1 MVPFEGPLDTELS
14 LNDKYQLKRGSAVM
28 NGMQALVRL
37 MMEQMEMDREQGLQT
52 RSLVSGYRGSPVGAL
67 DQAFWQA
74 GSAVDDAGIVF
85 QEGLNE
91 DLAMTA
97 MGGTQL
103 VPLLDDS
110 GLDGVVGMWY
120 GKGPGVDRS
129 VDAIRHASHQGTS
142 PHGGIVMIAGDDASG
157 KSSTLAHQSD
167 QTLMA
172 GMVPVLF
179 PASIHE
185 LVPLGLHAIA
195 LSRYAGVPAAIKLVA
210 DVADSA
216 GTLDLDRLRPDFAP
230 LEPAESKNGLHAKP
244 GFQPFLEVERCL
256 NEERIP
262 AVLAYAKANRLNH
275 PIWEPKTKRLGIV
288 VVGRAYPDLME
299 ALEELALEQDAGI
312 GIFKVAM
319 TWPLEPSSLAAFA
332 RGYDE
337 LLVLEDKKDFVETQA
352 AKVLLGLT
360 DDERPRLVGKFN
372 PDGKRIMPSFGELS
386 AHLIVDALLDRLGAL
401 DMAPAGKT
409 AAAVHA
415 HPVRALNDSQP
426 AQRVPWYCSGC
437 PHNTSTKVP
446 EGSTAISGIGCHTIS
461 AIISPE
467 THEWCA
473 QMGGEGGTWLGRAPF
488 SDKKHT
494 FQNMGDGT
502 YQHSGFLAIRACIM
516 AGVNITFKILYN
528 DAVAMTG
535 GQPLESHSKPWSMA
549 AQILAEGA
557 AKVVVV
563 ADPAEMD
570 AVAGRLPAGVP
581 LYERKD
587 LDEVQR
593 ELREIQGTTAIIYVQ
608 TCAAEK
614 RRRRKRGKFPNPNK
628 RVMIASRV
636 CEGCGDCGIK
646 SNCVAI
652 KPKDSIFGTKREID
666 QTACNKDFSC
676 LKGFCPSFLTI
687 EHDKEPLLGSRS
699 NLISPPDMGLLG
711 EPERPSDARLL
722 VTGVGGTGVVT
733 VGAVLTMAAR
743 LQGQHALTLD
753 QAGLAQKNGA
763 VASQIQLSQ
772 EKLDGRPARLPDGSV
787 DTLIAC
793 DLVTGASD
801 ASLTALRTDAQIVA
815 NAHVEPLAAFAV
827 NPSARPQTQS
837 LLERLS
843 RIVPK
848 ENIRCEDVVAMAHA
862 LLADGMGVN
871 FMVVGMAYQ
880 AGRLPMSAAA
890 IERALEL
897 NGVSVAMNVAAFR
910 WGRWLYA
917 DRDKAHEAAGWHD
930 EAHRPEELSLDA
942 LKQRFGEELEGYQSS
957 SYAQRFTRQVER
969 LQANPALSQVQV
981 MQAARALYKVM
992 AYKDEYEVARL
1003 LSHPDTKAEIS
1014 DQFKQGAKISLNL
1027 APPLLSSVDPQ
1038 TGEPRKTQFGPWILP
1053 LLAML
1058 KHGKA
1063 LRGSAFDPFGHS
1075 DERRMERHLIQVTEA
1090 LLAKAADS
1098 QDEKVLSELL
1108 VGFGLILEIK
1118 GFGPVKQ
1125 RAYDKVKHRLEAL
1138 AAQEG

>member
-1 MVPFEGPLDTELS
+1 MAPYEGPLDTELS
-14 LNDKYQLKRGSAVM
+14 LDDKYQLKRGSAVM

-37 MMEQMEMDREQGLQT
+37 MMEQMALDREQGLQT
-52 RSLVSGYRGSPVGAL
+52 RALVSGYRGSPVGGL
-67 DQAFWQA
+67 DQAFWHVAQA
-74 GSAVDDAGIVF
+74 VEDAGIIF

-103 VPLLDDS
+103 VPLQDDS

-129 VDAIRHASHQGTS
+129 VDAIRHVSHQGTS
-142 PHGGIVMIAGDDASG
+142 PYGGIVMIAGDDASG

-172 GMVPVLF
+172 AMVPVLF

-216 GTLDLDRLRPDFAP
+216 GTLDLDHLRPEFAP
-230 LEPAESKNGLHAKP
+230 LEPAASKNGLHAKP

-256 NEERIP
+256 NEERLP
-262 AVLAYAKANRLNH
+262 AVLAYAKANRLNR
-275 PIWEPKTKRLGIV
+275 PTWTPKTKRLGIV

-299 ALEELALEQDAGI
+299 ALEELALDQDAGI
-312 GIFKVAM
+312 GIFKVNM
-319 TWPLEPSSLAAFA
+319 TWPLEPSGLAAFA
-332 RGYDE
+332 RGYEE
-337 LLVLEDKKDFVETQA
+337 LLILEDKKEFVETQTA
-352 AKVLLGLT
+352 RVLFDLAE
-360 DDERPRLVGKFN
+360 DERPRLVGKFN
-372 PDGKRIMPSFGELS
+372 PQGRRILPSFGELS
-386 AHLIVDALLDRLGAL
+386 PHLIVDALLDRLEAL
-401 DMAPAGKT
+401 NMAPAGKT

-415 HPVRALNDSQP
+415 HPVLALNESQP

-437 PHNTSTKVP
+437 PHNTSTKLP
-446 EGSTAISGIGCHTIS
+446 DGSTAISGIGCHTIS
-461 AIISPE
+461 AIVSPE
-467 THEWCA
+467 THQWCA
-473 QMGGEGGTWLGRAPF
+473 QMGGEGGSWLGRAPF
-488 SDKKHT
+488 SDKKHM

-563 ADPAEMD
+563 ADPAEID
-570 AVAGRLPAGVP
+570 GIAGRLPSEVP

-593 ELREIQGTTAIIYVQ
+593 ELREVEGTTAIIYVQ

-614 RRRRKRGKFPNPNK
+614 RRRRKRGKFPNPHK

-636 CEGCGDCGIK
+636 CEGCGDCGLK

-699 NLISPPDMGLLG
+699 NLIAPPDMKLLD
-711 EPERPSDARLL
+711 EPELPIKARLL

-743 LQGQHALTLD
+743 LQGQNALTLD

-763 VASQIQLSQ
+763 VASQIQLSGQ
-772 EKLDGRPARLPDGSV
+772 TLENRPARLPDGSA

-793 DLVTGASD
+793 DLVTGVSD
-801 ASLTALRTDAQIVA
+801 ASLTALRTDAQVMA

-827 NPSARPQTQS
+827 NPNARPQTQA
-837 LLERLS
+837 LLDRLS

-848 ENIRCEDVVAMAHA
+848 QNIRCEDVVALAHA

-880 AGRLPMSAAA
+880 AGRLTMSAAA

-917 DRDKAHEAAGWHD
+917 DRDKALEAAGLHE

-942 LKQRFGEELEGYQSS
+942 LKQHFSQELTAYQSAA
-957 SYAQRFTRQVER
+957 YAQRFMRQIDG
-969 LQANPALSQVQV
+969 LQANPALSEGQV

-1003 LSHPDTKAEIS
+1003 LSHPDTKAEIE
-1014 DQFKQGAKISLNL
+1014 DQFKQGAKISVNL
-1027 APPLLSSVDPQ
+1027 APPLISSIDPQ
-1038 TGEPRKTQFGPWILP
+1038 TGEPRKQQFGPWILP
-1053 LLAML
+1053 LLALL
-1058 KHGKA
+1058 KRGKG
-1063 LRGSAFDPFGHS
+1063 LRGTAFDPFGRS
-1075 DERRMERHLIQVTEA
+1075 VERQIERRLIQLTEA
-1090 LLAKAADS
+1090 LIARAAACED
-1098 QDEKVLSELL
+1098 QQQLSDLL

-1125 RAYDKVKHRLEAL
+1125 RAYDKVKERLEAL
-1138 AAQEG
+1138 AA

>member
-1 MVPFEGPLDTELS
+1 MAPYEGPLVTELS
-14 LNDKYQLKRGSAVM
+14 LNDKYQLKRGTAVM

-37 MMEQMEMDREQGLQT
+37 MMEQMALDAEQGLKT
-52 RSLVSGYRGSPVGAL
+52 RSLVSGYRGSPVGGL
-67 DQAFWQA
+67 DQAFWHA
-74 GSAVDDAGIVF
+74 GEAVEEAGIVF

-129 VDAIRHASHQGTS
+129 VDAIRHVSHQGTS

-172 GMVPVLF
+172 AMVPVLF

-216 GTLDLDRLRPDFAP
+216 ATLDLDQLRPEFAP
-230 LEPAESKNGLHAKP
+230 LDDPQAKNGLHAKP
-244 GFQPFLEVERCL
+244 GFVPLLEAEHCL
-256 NEERIP
+256 NHERIP
-262 AVLAYAKANRLNH
+262 AALAYAKANKLNR
-275 PIWEPKTKRLGIV
+275 PVWEPMTKRLGIV

-299 ALEELALEQDAGI
+299 ALEELALDSDSGV

-319 TWPLEPSSLAAFA
+319 VWPLEPSSLIEFA

-337 LLVLEDKKDFVETQA
+337 ILILEDKKEFVETQA
-352 AKVLLGLT
+352 AKVLFDLP
-360 DDERPRLVGKFN
+360 DCERPRLVGKFN
-372 PDGKRIMPSFGELS
+372 PEGRRIMPSFGELS
-386 AHLIVDALLDRLGAL
+386 PHLIVDALLDRLTAL
-401 DMAPAGKT
+401 DMAPQGKT
-409 AAAVHA
+409 SAAIDS
-415 HPVRALNDSQP
+415 HPLRSLNEAQP

-437 PHNTSTKVP
+437 PHNTSTKLP
-446 EGSTAISGIGCHTIS
+446 DGSMAVSGIGCHTIS
-461 AIISPE
+461 AIVSPQ
-467 THEWCA
+467 THYWCA

-488 SDKKHT
+488 SEKKHM

-516 AGVNITFKILYN
+516 AGVNITFKILFN

-535 GQPLESHSKPWSMA
+535 GQPLESHSKPWSIA
-549 AQILAEGA
+549 TQLLAEGA
-557 AKVVVV
+557 KKVVVV
-563 ADPAEMD
+563 ADPAEMSGL
-570 AVAGRLPAGVP
+570 AGRLPAGVP

-593 ELREIQGTTAIIYVQ
+593 ELREIEGTTALIYVQ

-614 RRRRKRGKFPNPNK
+614 RRRRKRGKFPNPHK

-636 CEGCGDCGIK
+636 CEGCGDCGVK
-646 SNCVAI
+646 SNCVSI
-652 KPKDSIFGTKREID
+652 KPKDTIFGTKREID

-699 NLISPPDMGLLG
+699 NLIQPPEMAQLP
-711 EPERPSDARLL
+711 EPKRPSGARLM

-743 LQGQHALTLD
+743 MQGQHALTLD

-763 VASQIQLSQ
+763 VASQIQLSS
-772 EKLDGRPARLPDGSV
+772 EALDNRPARLPDGSA

-793 DLVTGASD
+793 DLVTATSD
-801 ASLTALRTDAQIVA
+801 AVLTALSPDAQVIA

-827 NPSARPQTQS
+827 NPSARPHTHG
-837 LLERLS
+837 LLERLAH
-843 RIVPK
+843 IVP
-848 ENIRCEDVVAMAHA
+848 EAHIRSEDVVALAHA

-910 WGRWLYA
+910 WGRWLVA
-917 DRDKAHEAAGWHD
+917 DRDVAMQASGLHE
-930 EAHRPEELSLDA
+930 EAHRPEELSLAA
-942 LKQRFGEELEGYQSS
+942 LKRRFADELTAYQSS
-957 SYAQRFTRQVER
+957 TYAQRFVKQIDD
-969 LQANPALSQVQV
+969 LSANPALGDGQV

-1003 LSHPDTKAEIS
+1003 LSHPDTKAEL
-1014 DQFKQGAKISLNL
+1014 DHQFKQGAKISLNL
-1027 APPLLSSVDPQ
+1027 APPNLSAVDPR
-1038 TGEPRKTQFGPWILP
+1038 TGEPRKRTFGPWMLRA
-1053 LLAML
+1053 LGLL
-1058 KHGKA
+1058 KHGKIA
-1063 LRGSAFDPFGHS
+1063 RGTAFDPFGRTA
-1075 DERRMERHLIQVTEA
+1075 ERRMERELIDLTER
-1090 LLAKAADS
+1090 LVAKAAAS
-1098 QDEKVLSELL
+1098 QDSPELSDLL
-1108 VGFGLILEIK
+1108 LGFGMILEIK
-1118 GFGPVKQ
+1118 GFGPIKQ
-1125 RAYDKVKHRLEAL
+1125 RAFDKVSARLTAL
-1138 AAQEG
+1138 AA